1 VDRETL
7 TIMNALEALRVPYA
21 RWLLLCL
28 MVVCSSLACT
38 PQPKLVGPTVPSG
51 YFFVVRVSDIKTERL
66 PASTELTVRVQDAQG
81 QPVDGVPVE
90 FQMESAGERI
100 GSVSP
105 QHAPLPTAAQ
115 PGQSS
120 RRRAPGRAPVLVRV
134 EKTTQEAIIT
144 VIVEDDPD

>member
-1 VDRETL
+1 M
-7 TIMNALEALRVPYA
+7 TITNALEALRVPYA

-105 QHAPLPTAAQ
+105 QRAMTNSGTARAVFQAQ
-115 PGQSS
+115 S
-120 RRRAPGRAPVLVRV
+120 AGRAPVLVRV
-134 EKTTQEAIIT
+134 EKTTQEAVIT